1 MPTLQQPQEEL
12 AFITRQ
18 VTLRKYPRSMERLFQ
33 AHGVALFQIRTGE
46 LPGQLIQMGMALQ
59 KEDHQ
64 ARHCLITA
72 LEELLEH
79 LQEEVLIVRP

>member
-1 MPTLQQPQEEL
+1 MPTLQQPPEEL

-18 VTLRKYPRSMERLFQ
+18 VTLRKYLRSMERLFQ
-33 AHGVALFQIRTGE
+33 QPGVLFQTRTGE
-46 LPGQLIQMGMALQ
+46 LLGPLIQMDMALQ

-64 ARHCLITA
+64 VRRCLITA

-79 LQEEVLIVRP
+79 SLVVGLFVLP